1 MSTDANASSSSAPA
15 SQQPVENQ
23 AARLFRKSAL
33 DRLSSPEQ
41 LDQLIRL
48 TRPRDWVATL
58 VVLLLI
64 GLAVTW
70 SFLGR
75 VPERVKGSGI
85 LITSGGR
92 VVDAVATGEGTLAEI
107 LVPVGG
113 RVTQGEEVARV
124 IQPGLRQQLE
134 NIRAVVAERSGQLET
149 LRGQIDEGSRATK
162 DTLEARAKMLDLR
175 VKDAQE
181 RVSVLEKQA
190 AQDAS
195 LFDRRLITWQQLNE
209 TRQALAQARQ
219 TELEARSQISQLES
233 EDITQRNANLRD
245 IRSAEERLA
254 DARRQMAEV
263 EIQLRQQE
271 TIVSPASGRVTEWKA
286 IPGTR
291 IAPGQP
297 LISVESGATGL
308 ELLLYLPPNDGKRV
322 KPGMS
327 VQIAPSTVR
336 REEYGM
342 MEGQVSDV
350 SDFPSTAQAM
360 QAVLRN
366 DQLVQSFSD
375 KGAPYAARIA
385 LTRDPATPSGFA
397 WSGGSGPSQQ
407 FTSGSLAAAEVT
419 VAWRRPISYVIPWL
433 RKLTG
438 LAG

>member
-1 MSTDANASSSSAPA
+1 MATETSA
-15 SQQPVENQ
+15 SQTSAAAPQTAVENQ

-48 TRPRDWVATL
+48 TRPRDWIAML
-58 VVLLLI
+58 AVLSLI
-64 GLAVTW
+64 GLALAW
-70 SFLGR
+70 SILGR

-92 VVDAVATGEGTLAEI
+92 VVDAVAIGEGTLSEI

-113 RVTQGEEVARV
+113 RVSQGEQVARV
-124 IQPGLRQQLE
+124 IHPALRQQLE
-134 NIRAVVAERSGQLET
+134 NIRAVVSERAGQLET
-149 LRGQIDEGSRATK
+149 LRGQIAEGARASK
-162 DTLEARAKMLDLR
+162 DTLAARARVLDLR

-181 RVSVLEKQA
+181 RVAVLAKQA
-190 AQDAS
+190 EQDSS

-209 TRQALAQARQ
+209 TRLALAQARQ
-219 TELEARSQISQLES
+219 SELEARSQMSQLET
-233 EDITQRNANLRD
+233 EDISQRNANQRD
-245 IRSAEERLA
+245 IRGAEERLA
-254 DARRQMAEV
+254 DARRQLAEI

-271 TIVSPASGRVTEWKA
+271 TILSPADGRVTEWKA

-297 LISVESGATGL
+297 LLSVESGATGL
-308 ELLLYLPPNDGKRV
+308 ELLLYLPPNQGKRV
-322 KPGMS
+322 KPGMD

-336 REEYGM
+336 REEFGM
-342 MEGQVSDV
+342 MEGRVSDV

-366 DQLVQSFSD
+366 DQLVQSFSE
-375 KGAPYAARIA
+375 KGAPYAARIS
-385 LTRDPATPSGFA
+385 LTRDPRTASGFA
-397 WSGGSGPSQQ
+397 WSGGSGPEQQ
-407 FTSGSLAAAEVT
+407 FTSGSLAEAEVT

-433 RKLTG
+433 RKITG